1 MPDDGSGLG
10 PRDRRGG
17 SAISAHRAPTTPGGT
32 RQWAVPRLSTVRTVV
47 RLSVLTSIAGL
58 LFWAAAPTAL
68 GWRAALITSGSMEPG
83 IRAGDLVMLVP
94 IDADAVSRS
103 SLKGAVVQVNNP
115 VRPGQLLVHRVVG
128 KDPKGALITK
138 GDANANRDYAPV
150 QPSQVLGVARIRV
163 PFVGLPVLWV
173 QNGQTVP
180 LMALG
185 LILLVLAWPE
195 RAGRGP
201 ASGAAPSAAS
211 VRTDVAHA
219 PADS

>member
-1 MPDDGSGLG
+1 M
-10 PRDRRGG
+10 
-17 SAISAHRAPTTPGGT
+17 
-32 RQWAVPRLSTVRTVV
+32 
-47 RLSVLTSIAGL
+47 LTSLAGL
-58 LFWAAAPTAL
+58 LFWAVAPTAL

-83 IRAGDLVMLVP
+83 IRPGDLVMLVP
-94 IDADAVSRS
+94 IDADEVARS

-163 PFVGLPVLWV
+163 PFAGLPVLWL
-173 QNGQTVP
+173 QNGQPVP

-185 LILLVLAWPE
+185 LVLLVLAWPE
-195 RAGRGP
+195 RAPRAP
-201 ASGAAPSAAS
+201 AAAAATGAEAF
-211 VRTDVAHA
+211 RTDVPQVTAH
-219 PADS
+219 SRL

>member
-1 MPDDGSGLG
+1 M
-10 PRDRRGG
+10 
-17 SAISAHRAPTTPGGT
+17 
-32 RQWAVPRLSTVRTVV
+32 PRLSTVRTVV

-58 LFWAAAPTAL
+58 LFWAVAPTVL

-94 IDADAVSRS
+94 IDADGVARS

-115 VRPGQLLVHRVVG
+115 VRPGQLLVHRVIG

-163 PFVGLPVLWV
+163 PFAGLPVLWM

-185 LILLVLAWPE
+185 LVLLVLAWPE
-195 RAGRGP
+195 RGGR
-201 ASGAAPSAAS
+201 
-211 VRTDVAHA
+211 A
-219 PADS
+219 PAAVPATST